1 MPNWCNNIIV
11 ITGDKGKIK
20 TILEKLGTIPVSSKN
35 VLFETLIGKDPDFD
49 KLGWYES
56 NLKNFG
62 TKWDVNPDDSN
73 IEFSDDMIT
82 MTPDTAWSPPVQF
95 CITLA
100 KEYGVQVEIQFFEPL
115 CDFAGRSVINE
126 DGEIVE
132 EEDYDYDEGM
142 YILDSE
148 GFWACREDDEIDEET
163 LDGKSLEDYVAT
175 KYSYVDEDG
184 RTKIIGY
191 LTEALKNND
200 EEDDSGE

>member
-1 MPNWCNNIIV
+1 MPNYCNNVIS
-11 ITGDKGKIK
+11 ITGDKEKIRE
-20 TILEKLGTIPVSSKN
+20 ILKKIGETPTSLDAK
-35 VLFETLIGKDPDFD
+35 LFETLIGTDTD
-49 KLGWYES
+49 KTKGWYES
-56 NLKNFG
+56 NLTRYG

-82 MTPDTAWSPPVQF
+82 MNLDTAWSPPVQF

-100 KEYGVQVEIQFFEPL
+100 KEYGVQVEIKFFEPG

-126 DGEIVE
+126 VGEIVE
-132 EEDYDYDEGM
+132 EEDYNYDEGM

-148 GFWACREDDEIDEET
+148 GFWSDRENDYMDEET
-163 LDGKSLEDYVAT
+163 LDGSSLEDYVTT

-200 EEDDSGE
+200 EEDNSGE